1 MRARGPGSA
10 GLSSSCQRDHDWVTA
25 ARPRPTL
32 RATSVRP
39 CPRPPHDRQ
48 TNWARTW
55 LVCCC
60 QEAWHWHWHWHCA
73 LLSPSVVPLLIACIE
88 SGVLSEWGQRH
99 CPVRLRLR
107 RMLARAWA
115 AAAQHWQCTCWLLHN
130 LAATAIICAIQEP
143 LCGAWRRLTQVSQGH
158 LSAAVHEPLCCA
170 LIRALHARATPL
182 WAADRIRSS
191 SQQPHARPPGTG
203 TWRTEQAPGSG
214 EVWLI
219 KPAID

>member
-1 MRARGPGSA
+1 MSHQRASLSTSPSPGP
-10 GLSSSCQRDHDWVTA
+10 R
-25 ARPRPTL
+25 
-32 RATSVRP
+32 
-39 CPRPPHDRQ
+39 DRQ

-73 LLSPSVVPLLIACIE
+73 LLSPSVVPLLIACIK
-88 SGVLSEWGQRH
+88 SGVPSSFGRRH

-115 AAAQHWQCTCWLLHN
+115 SAAQHWQCTCWLLHI

-143 LCGAWRRLTQVSQGH
+143 LCGAWRRPTQVSQGH
-158 LSAAVHEPLCCA
+158 LSAAAAVHEPPVLRADSSVARSRNAA
-170 LIRALHARATPL
+170 LGR
-182 WAADRIRSS
+182 RSD
-191 SQQPHARPPGTG
+191 SQQQPAAACTAPRDWDLENRASAGV
-203 TWRTEQAPGSG
+203 WRSVA
-214 EVWLI
+214 

>member
-1 MRARGPGSA
+1 MRPW
-10 GLSSSCQRDHDWVTA
+10 GLSTTPSPG
-25 ARPRPTL
+25 PR
-32 RATSVRP
+32 
-39 CPRPPHDRQ
+39 DRQ

-60 QEAWHWHWHWHCA
+60 QEAWHWHCA
-73 LLSPSVVPLLIACIE
+73 LLSPSVVPLLIACIK
-88 SGVLSEWGQRH
+88 SGVPSSFGRRH

-115 AAAQHWQCTCWLLHN
+115 AAAQHWQCTCWLLHI

-143 LCGAWRRLTQVSQGH
+143 LCGAWRRPTQVSQGH

-191 SQQPHARPPGTG
+191 SRMHGPPGLG
-203 TWRTEQAPGSG
+203 LG
-214 EVWLI
+214 EPSKRRGLE
-219 KPAID
+219 KCG